1 MHKEI
6 ILKAIELYKSKGL
19 AFTLDEIAKDLHISK
34 KTIYKYFSSKEE
46 LLNGI
51 VEYGFNSI
59 WENKKAILDEDI
71 PYLDKLKK
79 LLIALPLDF
88 ESIDFND
95 LEPLKVQY
103 PSVFD
108 NISRHLK
115 SNWEQVF
122 DFIKEGIEKKI
133 LRQVP
138 LYMIEIMVTSSMNYL
153 LSNSSNISYQESLN
167 DLADI
172 IMKGMIYEKNWQW
185 LGVHSLLQ
193 WWF

>member
-6 ILKAIELYKSKGL
+6 ILKAIESYKSKGL

-103 PSVFD
+103 PSVFE
-108 NISRHLK
+108 NIFRHLK
-115 SNWEQVF
+115 SNWEPVF
-122 DFIKEGIEKKI
+122 DFIKDGIEKKI

-172 IMKGMIYEKNWQW
+172 IMKGMIYEKN
-185 LGVHSLLQ
+185 
-193 WWF
+193 

>member
-115 SNWEQVF
+115 SNWEPVF

-172 IMKGMIYEKNWQW
+172 IMKGMIYEKN
-185 LGVHSLLQ
+185 
-193 WWF
+193 